1 MPKRSVAYIKPEEP
15 SFIKKMKAAMGYQ
28 EPDTVETKKF
38 FHKELFSKK
47 VVHKTDSF
55 KKEVVPFQDD
65 QVERDDEKPV
75 VVVLSPDDL
84 TEEEAKTITEKADVN
99 KKIIFT
105 KPVKKTGE
113 EKNSLDFSSKKR
125 DDLQKKLSSQR
136 DQNTKVKNTSLLSFD
151 DEEEDEEDM
160 Y

>member
-28 EPDTVETKKF
+28 EPDTVETKR
-38 FHKELFSKK
+38 
-47 VVHKTDSF
+47 
-55 KKEVVPFQDD
+55 EVVPFQDD

-136 DQNTKVKNTSLLSFD
+136 DQNTKVKNSSLLSFD
-151 DEEEDEEDM
+151 DEEEEEEEEED